1 MASTVLDIR
10 DTVGSRY
17 AVPAR
22 SATVDGGSSD
32 VRRRVPA
39 AALAAGLLAVLEAI
53 GLLATGLTR
62 IDAVLAA
69 PVRPAGWLVLLG
81 LVTLAGWI
89 VLSAGAGAALVDGS
103 GRRLL
108 VLTSL
113 AELVVV
119 SLLGAVAVVLPLPE
133 VLTGGVPLPL
143 LFAAAIA
150 LPVGKL
156 LLADAPSVRE
166 WVRRGPR
173 VRVRRPDP
181 VSVHRS
187 LCTVTLG
194 LIALVLGGLVVLDPA
209 DADPA
214 GPATSVVPQR

>member
-1 MASTVLDIR
+1 MASTVLDVR

-39 AALAAGLLAVLEAI
+39 AALAAELLAVLEAI

-69 PVRPAGWLVLLG
+69 PVRPAGWLVVLG

-133 VLTGGVPLPL
+133 VLTGQVPLPL

-156 LLADAPSVRE
+156 LLADAPSARE

-173 VRVRRPDP
+173 VRLRRPDP

-214 GPATSVVPQR
+214 GPATSVVSQR